1 MTLAKFTLHF
11 NKVVLNNAKFLAC
24 RVTESFMKFKLLLM
38 SASISSV
45 LLSASATAAMR
56 NYSANQDS
64 SSWEVVRTT
73 RLQCQLNHEVPYYG
87 EAIFKATASKN
98 KNLTFNLDMV
108 VRPDNYSIAGLKA
121 VPPSWRSGLPA
132 RDIANMKLLKK
143 FDGELG
149 NQTAWEMLTELE
161 KGFYPTFYYQDWQ
174 NSADKIA
181 VGISSVNFKQAYWA
195 FLQCRDELL
204 PYSFEDISFTV
215 MNYQSNSSKL
225 TKSSQQR
232 LDKIAEYLKNDST
245 IESISIDS
253 YTDSY
258 GGRWNNL
265 DLSRKRAKA
274 IKDYMVSLGVD
285 ENKVK
290 TTGFGEKR
298 FVDTNDNILG
308 RDKNRRLVIQIAKM

>member
-1 MTLAKFTLHF
+1 
-11 NKVVLNNAKFLAC
+11 
-24 RVTESFMKFKLLLM
+24 LLFISL
-38 SASISSV
+38 SISSV
-45 LLSASATAAMR
+45 LCSLNTTAAMR
-56 NYSANQDS
+56 QYTANQDNS
-64 SSWEVVRTT
+64 NWNLVKTT

-87 EAIFKATASKN
+87 EAVFKASASKN
-98 KNLTFNLDMV
+98 KDLTFNLDMV
-108 VRPDNYSIAGLKA
+108 VRPENYAIAGLKA
-121 VPPSWRSGLPA
+121 VPPSWRAGRPA
-132 RDIANMKLLKK
+132 RDIADMKLLKK

-149 NQTAWEMLTELE
+149 NKTAWEMLTELE
-161 KGFYPTFYYQDWQ
+161 KGNQPTFYYQDWQ

-181 VGISSVNFKQAYWA
+181 VGMSNVNFKQAYWA

-204 PYSFEDISFTV
+204 PYNFEDISFTI
-215 MNYQSNSSKL
+215 MNYESNSSKL

-232 LDKIAEYLKNDST
+232 LDKIAEYLKNDPS
-245 IESISIDS
+245 IESISIAS

-265 DLSRKRAKA
+265 DLSRTRAKA

-285 ENKVK
+285 EAKVV
-290 TTGFGEKR
+290 TEGFGEKR

>member
-1 MTLAKFTLHF
+1 
-11 NKVVLNNAKFLAC
+11 
-24 RVTESFMKFKLLLM
+24 MKYKLLFISL
-38 SASISSV
+38 SISAV
-45 LLSASATAAMR
+45 LCSTHSQAAMR
-56 NYSANQDS
+56 QYIATQDNS
-64 SSWEVVRTT
+64 NWEVVKTT

-87 EAIFKATASKN
+87 EAIFKASASKN

-108 VRPDNYSIAGLKA
+108 VRPDNYAIAGLKA
-121 VPPSWRSGLPA
+121 VPPSWRAGLPA

-149 NQTAWEMLTELE
+149 NKTAWEMLSELE
-161 KGFYPTFYYQDWQ
+161 KGYYPTFYYQDWQ

-232 LDKIAEYLKNDST
+232 LDKIAEYLKNDAS

-265 DLSRKRAKA
+265 DLSRKRAKT

-285 ENKVK
+285 EAKVQ
-290 TTGFGEKR
+290 TTGLGEKR
-298 FVDTNDNILG
+298 FVDNNDNILG
-308 RDKNRRLVIQIAKM
+308 RDKNRRLIIQIEKM

>member
-1 MTLAKFTLHF
+1 
-11 NKVVLNNAKFLAC
+11 
-24 RVTESFMKFKLLLM
+24 MKCKLLFISLG
-38 SASISSV
+38 ISSV
-45 LLSASATAAMR
+45 LYSLNTTAAMR
-56 NYSANQDS
+56 QYTANQDNS
-64 SSWEVVRTT
+64 NWNLVKTT

-87 EAIFKATASKN
+87 EAVFKASASKN
-98 KNLTFNLDMV
+98 KDLTFNLDMV
-108 VRPDNYSIAGLKA
+108 VRPENYAIAGLKA
-121 VPPSWRSGLPA
+121 VPPSWRAGRPA
-132 RDIANMKLLKK
+132 RDIADMKLLKK

-149 NQTAWEMLTELE
+149 NKTAWEMLTELE
-161 KGFYPTFYYQDWQ
+161 KGNQPTFYYQDWQ

-181 VGISSVNFKQAYWA
+181 VGMSNVNFKQAYWA

-204 PYSFEDISFTV
+204 PYNFEDISFTI
-215 MNYQSNSSKL
+215 MNYESNSSKL

-232 LDKIAEYLKNDST
+232 LDKIAEYLKNDSS
-245 IESISIDS
+245 IESISIAS

-265 DLSRKRAKA
+265 DLSRTRAKA

-285 ENKVK
+285 ETKVV
-290 TTGFGEKR
+290 TEGFGEKR

>member
-1 MTLAKFTLHF
+1 
-11 NKVVLNNAKFLAC
+11 
-24 RVTESFMKFKLLLM
+24 MKCKLFFISVSLGTALM
-38 SASISSV
+38 SYSSQ
-45 LLSASATAAMR
+45 AAMR
-56 NYSANQDS
+56 QYSANQDN
-64 SSWEVVRTT
+64 SSWEVIKKT

-87 EAIFKATASKN
+87 EAIFKASASKN

-108 VRPDNYSIAGLKA
+108 VRPDNYDIAGLKA
-121 VPPSWRSGLPA
+121 VPPAWRSGLPA
-132 RDIANMKLLKK
+132 RDITTMKLLKK

-149 NQTAWEMLTELE
+149 NKTAWEMLTELE
-161 KGFYPTFYYQDWQ
+161 KGFHPTFYYQDWQ

-225 TKSSQQR
+225 TKESQKR
-232 LDKIAEYLKNDST
+232 LDKIAEYLKNDTS
-245 IESISIDS
+245 IESINIDS

-274 IKDYMVSLGVD
+274 IKDYMISLGVD
-285 ENKVK
+285 EGKVQ
-290 TTGFGEKR
+290 TTGLGEKR
-298 FVDTNDNILG
+298 FVDTNENILG
-308 RDKNRRLVIQIAKM
+308 RNKNRRLIIQIAKM

>member
-1 MTLAKFTLHF
+1 
-11 NKVVLNNAKFLAC
+11 
-24 RVTESFMKFKLLLM
+24 MKCKLFFISVSLGTALM
-38 SASISSV
+38 SYSSQ
-45 LLSASATAAMR
+45 AAMR
-56 NYSANQDS
+56 QYSANQDNS
-64 SSWEVVRTT
+64 NWEVIKKT

-87 EAIFKATASKN
+87 EAIFKASASKN

-108 VRPDNYSIAGLKA
+108 VRPDNYDIAGLKA
-121 VPPSWRSGLPA
+121 VPPAWSSGLPA
-132 RDIANMKLLKK
+132 RDITTMKLLKK

-149 NQTAWEMLTELE
+149 NKTAWEMLTELE
-161 KGFYPTFYYQDWQ
+161 KGFHPTFYYQDWQ

-225 TKSSQQR
+225 TKESQKR
-232 LDKIAEYLKNDST
+232 LDKIAEYLKNDTS
-245 IESISIDS
+245 IESINIDS

-274 IKDYMVSLGVD
+274 IKDYMISLGVD
-285 ENKVK
+285 EGKVQ
-290 TTGFGEKR
+290 TTGLGEKR
-298 FVDTNDNILG
+298 FVDTNENILG
-308 RDKNRRLVIQIAKM
+308 RNKNRRLIIQIAKM

>member
-1 MTLAKFTLHF
+1 MA
-11 NKVVLNNAKFLAC
+11 VLNKAKFLAC
-24 RVTESFMKFKLLLM
+24 RVYGESLMKLKLLLM
-38 SASISSV
+38 SVSISSA
-45 LLSASATAAMR
+45 LLSVSAHAAMR

-64 SSWEVVRTT
+64 SNWEVVKTT

-87 EAIFKATASKN
+87 EAIFKASASKN

-108 VRPDNYSIAGLKA
+108 VRPENYAIAGLKA

-308 RDKNRRLVIQIAKM
+308 RDKNRRLIIQIAKM

>member
-1 MTLAKFTLHF
+1 
-11 NKVVLNNAKFLAC
+11 
-24 RVTESFMKFKLLLM
+24 MKYKLLFISL
-38 SASISSV
+38 SISAV
-45 LLSASATAAMR
+45 LYSNHSQAAMR
-56 NYSANQDS
+56 QYTATQDNS
-64 SSWEVVRTT
+64 NWEVVKTT

-87 EAIFKATASKN
+87 EAIFKASASKN

-108 VRPDNYSIAGLKA
+108 VRPDNYAIAGLKA
-121 VPPSWRSGLPA
+121 VPPSWRAGLPA

-149 NQTAWEMLTELE
+149 NKTAWEMLSELE
-161 KGFYPTFYYQDWQ
+161 KGYYPTFYYQDWQ

-232 LDKIAEYLKNDST
+232 LDKIAEYLKNDAS

-265 DLSRKRAKA
+265 DLSRKRAKT

-285 ENKVK
+285 EAKVQ
-290 TTGFGEKR
+290 TTGLGEKR
-298 FVDTNDNILG
+298 FVDNNDNILG
-308 RDKNRRLVIQIAKM
+308 RDKNRRLIIQIEKM

>member
-1 MTLAKFTLHF
+1 
-11 NKVVLNNAKFLAC
+11 
-24 RVTESFMKFKLLLM
+24 MKCKLLFISLG
-38 SASISSV
+38 ISSV
-45 LLSASATAAMR
+45 LYSLNTTAAMR
-56 NYSANQDS
+56 QYTASQDNS
-64 SSWEVVRTT
+64 NWNLVKTT

-87 EAIFKATASKN
+87 EAVFKASASKN
-98 KNLTFNLDMV
+98 KDLTFNLDMV
-108 VRPDNYSIAGLKA
+108 VRPENYAIAGLKA
-121 VPPSWRSGLPA
+121 VPPSWRAGRPA
-132 RDIANMKLLKK
+132 RDIADMKLLKK

-149 NQTAWEMLTELE
+149 NKTAWEILTELE
-161 KGFYPTFYYQDWQ
+161 KGNQPTFYYQDWQ

-181 VGISSVNFKQAYWA
+181 VGMSNVNFKQAYWA

-204 PYSFEDISFTV
+204 PYNFEDISFTI
-215 MNYQSNSSKL
+215 MNYESNSSKL

-232 LDKIAEYLKNDST
+232 LDKIAEYLKNDPS
-245 IESISIDS
+245 IESISIAS

-265 DLSRKRAKA
+265 DLSRTRAKA

-285 ENKVK
+285 GTKVV
-290 TTGFGEKR
+290 TEGFGEKR

>member
-1 MTLAKFTLHF
+1 MPDLLEIIPMKLTLLFISLGIT
-11 NKVVLNNAKFLAC
+11 NA
-24 RVTESFMKFKLLLM
+24 LLC
-38 SASISSV
+38 SGAH
-45 LLSASATAAMR
+45 AAMR
-56 NYSANQDS
+56 QYSANQDNS
-64 SSWEVVRTT
+64 NWDVVKTT

-87 EAIFKATASKN
+87 DAIFKASASKN
-98 KNLTFNLDMV
+98 KDVTFNLDMV
-108 VRPDNYSIAGLKA
+108 VRPENYSIAGLKA
-121 VPPSWRSGLPA
+121 VPPSWRAGLPA
-132 RDIANMKLLKK
+132 RDIADMKLLKK

-149 NQTAWEMLTELE
+149 NKTAWEMLTELE
-161 KGFYPTFYYQDWQ
+161 KGYYPTFYYQDWQ

-204 PYSFEDISFTV
+204 PYSFEDIAFTI

-232 LDKIAEYLKNDST
+232 LDKIAAYLKNDPS

-265 DLSRKRAKA
+265 DLSRKRAKT

-285 ENKVK
+285 ETKVR
-290 TTGFGEKR
+290 TTGLGEKR
-298 FVDTNDNILG
+298 FVDTNENILG

>member
-1 MTLAKFTLHF
+1 
-11 NKVVLNNAKFLAC
+11 
-24 RVTESFMKFKLLLM
+24 MKYKLLFISL
-38 SASISSV
+38 SISAV
-45 LLSASATAAMR
+45 LYSTHSQAAMR
-56 NYSANQDS
+56 QYTATQDNS
-64 SSWEVVRTT
+64 NWEVVKTT

-87 EAIFKATASKN
+87 EAIFKASASKN

-108 VRPDNYSIAGLKA
+108 VRPDNYAIAGLKA
-121 VPPSWRSGLPA
+121 VPPTWRAGLPA

-143 FDGELG
+143 FDSELG
-149 NQTAWEMLTELE
+149 NKTAWEMLSELE
-161 KGFYPTFYYQDWQ
+161 KGYYPTFYYQDWQ

-232 LDKIAEYLKNDST
+232 LDKIAEYLKNDAS

-265 DLSRKRAKA
+265 DLSRKRAKT

-285 ENKVK
+285 EAKVQ
-290 TTGFGEKR
+290 TTGLGEKR
-298 FVDTNDNILG
+298 FVDNNDNILS
-308 RDKNRRLVIQIAKM
+308 RDKNRRLIIQIEKM

>member
-1 MTLAKFTLHF
+1 
-11 NKVVLNNAKFLAC
+11 
-24 RVTESFMKFKLLLM
+24 MKCKLLFISLG
-38 SASISSV
+38 ISSV
-45 LLSASATAAMR
+45 LYSLNTTAAMR
-56 NYSANQDS
+56 QYTANQDNS
-64 SSWEVVRTT
+64 NWNLVKTT

-87 EAIFKATASKN
+87 EAVFKASASKN
-98 KNLTFNLDMV
+98 KDLTFNLDMV
-108 VRPDNYSIAGLKA
+108 VRPENYAIAGLKA
-121 VPPSWRSGLPA
+121 VPPSWRAGRPA
-132 RDIANMKLLKK
+132 RDIADMKLLKK

-149 NQTAWEMLTELE
+149 NKTAWEMLTELE
-161 KGFYPTFYYQDWQ
+161 KGNQPTFYYQDWQ

-181 VGISSVNFKQAYWA
+181 VGMSNVNFKQAYWA

-204 PYSFEDISFTV
+204 PYNFEDISFTI
-215 MNYQSNSSKL
+215 MNYESNSSKL

-232 LDKIAEYLKNDST
+232 LDKIAEYLKNDSS
-245 IESISIDS
+245 IESISIAS

-265 DLSRKRAKA
+265 DLSRTRAKA

-285 ENKVK
+285 EVKVV
-290 TTGFGEKR
+290 TEGFGEKR

>member
-1 MTLAKFTLHF
+1 MA
-11 NKVVLNNAKFLAC
+11 VLNKAKFLAC
-24 RVTESFMKFKLLLM
+24 RVYGESLMKLKLLLM
-38 SASISSV
+38 SVSISSA
-45 LLSASATAAMR
+45 LLSVSAHAAMR

-64 SSWEVVRTT
+64 SNWEVVKTT

-87 EAIFKATASKN
+87 EAIFKASASKN

-108 VRPDNYSIAGLKA
+108 VRPENYAIAGLKA

-143 FDGELG
+143 FDGEFG

>member
-1 MTLAKFTLHF
+1 
-11 NKVVLNNAKFLAC
+11 
-24 RVTESFMKFKLLLM
+24 MKYKLLFISL
-38 SASISSV
+38 SISAV
-45 LLSASATAAMR
+45 LYSTHSQAAMR
-56 NYSANQDS
+56 QYTATQDNS
-64 SSWEVVRTT
+64 NWEVVKTT

-87 EAIFKATASKN
+87 EAIFKASASKN

-108 VRPDNYSIAGLKA
+108 VRPDNYAIAGLKA
-121 VPPSWRSGLPA
+121 VPPSWRAGLPA

-149 NQTAWEMLTELE
+149 NKTAWEMLSELE
-161 KGFYPTFYYQDWQ
+161 KGYYPTFYYQDWQ

-232 LDKIAEYLKNDST
+232 LDKIAEYLKNDAS

-253 YTDSY
+253 HTDSY

-265 DLSRKRAKA
+265 DLSRKRAKT

-285 ENKVK
+285 EAKVQ
-290 TTGFGEKR
+290 TTGLGEKR
-298 FVDTNDNILG
+298 FVDNNDNILG
-308 RDKNRRLVIQIAKM
+308 RDKNRRLIIQIEKM

>member
-1 MTLAKFTLHF
+1 M
-11 NKVVLNNAKFLAC
+11 VVLNKAKFLAC
-24 RVTESFMKFKLLLM
+24 RVYGESLMKLKLLLM
-38 SASISSV
+38 SVSISSA
-45 LLSASATAAMR
+45 LLSVSAHAAMR

-64 SSWEVVRTT
+64 SNWEVVKTT

-87 EAIFKATASKN
+87 EAIFKASASKN

-108 VRPDNYSIAGLKA
+108 VRPENYAIAGLKA

-308 RDKNRRLVIQIAKM
+308 RDKNRRLIIQIAKM

>member
-1 MTLAKFTLHF
+1 
-11 NKVVLNNAKFLAC
+11 
-24 RVTESFMKFKLLLM
+24 MKYKLLFISL
-38 SASISSV
+38 SISAV
-45 LLSASATAAMR
+45 LYSTHSQAAMR
-56 NYSANQDS
+56 QYTATQDNS
-64 SSWEVVRTT
+64 NWEVVKTT

-87 EAIFKATASKN
+87 EAIFKASASKN

-108 VRPDNYSIAGLKA
+108 VRPDNYAIAGLKA
-121 VPPSWRSGLPA
+121 VPPSWRAGLPA

-149 NQTAWEMLTELE
+149 NKTAWEMLSELE
-161 KGFYPTFYYQDWQ
+161 KGYYPTFYYQDWQ

-232 LDKIAEYLKNDST
+232 LDKIAEYLKNDAS

-265 DLSRKRAKA
+265 DLSRKRAKT

-285 ENKVK
+285 EAKVQ
-290 TTGFGEKR
+290 TTGLGEKR
-298 FVDTNDNILG
+298 FVDNNDNILG
-308 RDKNRRLVIQIAKM
+308 RDKNRRLIIQIEKM

>member
-1 MTLAKFTLHF
+1 
-11 NKVVLNNAKFLAC
+11 
-24 RVTESFMKFKLLLM
+24 MKCKLLFISLG
-38 SASISSV
+38 ISSV
-45 LLSASATAAMR
+45 LYSLNTTAAMR
-56 NYSANQDS
+56 QYTANQDNS
-64 SSWEVVRTT
+64 NWNLVKTT

-87 EAIFKATASKN
+87 EAVFKASASKN
-98 KNLTFNLDMV
+98 KDLTFNLDMV
-108 VRPDNYSIAGLKA
+108 VRPENYAIAGLKA
-121 VPPSWRSGLPA
+121 VPPSWRAGRPA
-132 RDIANMKLLKK
+132 RDIADMKLLKK

-149 NQTAWEMLTELE
+149 NKTAWEMLTELE
-161 KGFYPTFYYQDWQ
+161 KGNQPTFYYQDWQ

-181 VGISSVNFKQAYWA
+181 VGMSNVNFKQAYWA

-204 PYSFEDISFTV
+204 PYNFEDISFTI
-215 MNYQSNSSKL
+215 MNYESNSSKL

-232 LDKIAEYLKNDST
+232 LDKIAEYLKNDPS
-245 IESISIDS
+245 IESISIAS

-265 DLSRKRAKA
+265 DLSRTRAKA

-285 ENKVK
+285 EVKVV
-290 TTGFGEKR
+290 TEGFGEKR

>member
-1 MTLAKFTLHF
+1 
-11 NKVVLNNAKFLAC
+11 
-24 RVTESFMKFKLLLM
+24 MKYKLLFISL
-38 SASISSV
+38 SISAV
-45 LLSASATAAMR
+45 LYSTHSQAAMR
-56 NYSANQDS
+56 QYTATQDNS
-64 SSWEVVRTT
+64 NWEVVKTT

-87 EAIFKATASKN
+87 EAIFKASASKN

-108 VRPDNYSIAGLKA
+108 VRPDNYAIAGLKA
-121 VPPSWRSGLPA
+121 VPPTWRAGLPA

-149 NQTAWEMLTELE
+149 NKTAWEMLTELE
-161 KGFYPTFYYQDWQ
+161 KGYYPTFYYQDWQ

-215 MNYQSNSSKL
+215 MHYQSNSSKL

-232 LDKIAEYLKNDST
+232 LDKIAEYLKNDAS

-265 DLSRKRAKA
+265 DLSRKRAKT

-285 ENKVK
+285 EAKVQ
-290 TTGFGEKR
+290 TTGLGEKR
-298 FVDTNDNILG
+298 FVDNNDNILS
-308 RDKNRRLVIQIAKM
+308 RDKNRRLIIQIEKM

>member
-1 MTLAKFTLHF
+1 
-11 NKVVLNNAKFLAC
+11 
-24 RVTESFMKFKLLLM
+24 MKYKLLFISL
-38 SASISSV
+38 SISAV
-45 LLSASATAAMR
+45 LYSTHSQAAMR
-56 NYSANQDS
+56 QYTATQDNS
-64 SSWEVVRTT
+64 NWEVVKTT

-87 EAIFKATASKN
+87 EAIFKASASKN

-108 VRPDNYSIAGLKA
+108 VRPDNYAIAGLKA
-121 VPPSWRSGLPA
+121 VPPSWRAGLPA

-149 NQTAWEMLTELE
+149 NKTAWEMLSELE
-161 KGFYPTFYYQDWQ
+161 KGYYPTFYYQDWQ

-232 LDKIAEYLKNDST
+232 LDKIAEYLKNDAS

-265 DLSRKRAKA
+265 DLSRKRAKT

-285 ENKVK
+285 EAKVQ
-290 TTGFGEKR
+290 TTGLGEKR
-298 FVDTNDNILG
+298 FVDNNDNILS
-308 RDKNRRLVIQIAKM
+308 RDKNRRLIIQIEKM

>member
-1 MTLAKFTLHF
+1 
-11 NKVVLNNAKFLAC
+11 
-24 RVTESFMKFKLLLM
+24 MKCKLLFISL
-38 SASISSV
+38 SISSV
-45 LLSASATAAMR
+45 LYSLNTTAAMR
-56 NYSANQDS
+56 QYTANQDNS
-64 SSWEVVRTT
+64 NWNLVKTT

-87 EAIFKATASKN
+87 EAVFKASASKN
-98 KNLTFNLDMV
+98 KDLTFNLDMV
-108 VRPDNYSIAGLKA
+108 VRPENYAIAGLKA
-121 VPPSWRSGLPA
+121 VPPSWRAGRPA
-132 RDIANMKLLKK
+132 RDIADMKLLKK

-149 NQTAWEMLTELE
+149 NKTAWEMLTELE
-161 KGFYPTFYYQDWQ
+161 KGNQPTFYYQDWQ

-181 VGISSVNFKQAYWA
+181 VGMSNVNFKQAYWA

-204 PYSFEDISFTV
+204 PYNFEDISFTI
-215 MNYQSNSSKL
+215 MNYESNSSKL

-232 LDKIAEYLKNDST
+232 LDKIAEYLKNDPS
-245 IESISIDS
+245 IESISIAS

-265 DLSRKRAKA
+265 DLSRTRAKA

-285 ENKVK
+285 EAKVV
-290 TTGFGEKR
+290 TEGFGEKR

>member
-1 MTLAKFTLHF
+1 
-11 NKVVLNNAKFLAC
+11 
-24 RVTESFMKFKLLLM
+24 MKFKLLF
-38 SASISSV
+38 ISVSLGTA
-45 LLSASATAAMR
+45 LLSCSSHAAMR
-56 NYSANQDS
+56 QYSATQDNS
-64 SSWEVVRTT
+64 NWEVVKTT

-87 EAIFKATASKN
+87 EAIFKASASKN

-108 VRPDNYSIAGLKA
+108 VRPDNYNIAGLKA
-121 VPPSWRSGLPA
+121 VPPAWRAGLPA
-132 RDIANMKLLKK
+132 RDITNMKLLKK
-143 FDGELG
+143 FDGELA
-149 NQTAWEMLTELE
+149 NKPAWEMLTELE
-161 KGFYPTFYYQDWQ
+161 KGFHPTFYYQDWQ

-204 PYSFEDISFTV
+204 PYSFEDISFTI

-225 TKSSQQR
+225 TKESQKR
-232 LDKIAEYLKNDST
+232 LDKIAEYLKNDTS

-274 IKDYMVSLGVD
+274 IKDYMVSIGVD
-285 ENKVK
+285 EAKVK
-290 TTGFGEKR
+290 TTGLGEKR
-298 FVDTNDNILG
+298 FVDTNENILG
-308 RDKNRRLVIQIAKM
+308 RDKNRRLIIQIAKM